1 MDACTPCGA
10 TRSTPLTTAG
20 DGPITRDDE
29 ATGRLLQSILDIVA
43 ECDQVESFAGF
54 QISESR
60 TKDGLLLSVRLVPC
74 DSVAGIVAPR
84 VV

>member
-1 MDACTPCGA
+1 MNDA
-10 TRSTPLTTAG
+10 PLTTG

-29 ATGRLLQSILDIVA
+29 TTGKLLQSILDIVA

-54 QISESR
+54 QIQEAR
-60 TKDGLLLSVRLVPC
+60 NAAGLLLSVRLVPC
-74 DSVAGIVAPR
+74 DQVGGIVSPR